1 MPHQIKNSTVIIA
14 PLDWGLGH
22 ATRCIPIIK
31 TLLNGK
37 NRCIIAS
44 SGRSLELLKQEFPT
58 LEFEEIPSYNITY
71 GKNTFS
77 TFFKLLVQI
86 PKSLVVKS
94 KEQSIANALAEKY
107 NANVIIS
114 DNRFGMYSS
123 KCKSIFITH
132 QVRVRLPLVLRP
144 FEFLF
149 FQINKAMILKFDECW
164 IPDYNGSKNIS
175 GILSHSWTVPNSY
188 FIGPLSAREQVHSL
202 RNYDVVAILSGPEPQ
217 RGIFEAIL
225 CRILPTLPYSSCLVR
240 GVLAAHS
247 QSTQVGNCVI
257 QTFATNYE
265 INQLL
270 SGAKIIISR
279 AGYSSIMDYEKLH
292 LKAILVPTP
301 GQTEQEYLGNYLRE
315 KTRYWTIAQNRLHKQ
330 LPKVLHEILEQT
342 EKTPVQA

>member
-1 MPHQIKNSTVIIA
+1 MRQIKNSTVIIA

-31 TLLNGK
+31 ILQGGN

-71 GKNTFS
+71 GKNTFG

-94 KEQSIANALAEKY
+94 KEQTIANALVKKY
-107 NANVIIS
+107 NALYILS
-114 DNRFGMYSS
+114 DNRFGMYSPL
-123 KCKSIFITH
+123 CKSIFITH
-132 QVRVRLPLVLRP
+132 QIRVRLPLPLRP
-144 FEFLF
+144 FERLF
-149 FQINKAMILKFDECW
+149 FIINKAMISKFSECW
-164 IPDYNGSKNIS
+164 IPDYSGSKNIS

-188 FIGPLSAREQVHSL
+188 FVEPLSARERVHSL
-202 RNYDVVAILSGPEPQ
+202 DNYDVVAILSGPEPQ
-217 RGIFEAIL
+217 RGIFEAL
-225 CRILPTLPYSSCLVR
+225 LLRILPTLPYSSCLVR
-240 GVLAAHS
+240 GVPAADCRI
-247 QSTQVGNCVI
+247 TQVGNCII

-279 AGYSSIMDYEKLH
+279 SGYSSIMDYEKLK

-301 GQTEQEYLGNYLRE
+301 GQSEQEYLGKYLSH
-315 KTRYWTIAQNRLHKQ
+315 KPRYWTITQKQLCEQ
-330 LPKVLHEILEQT
+330 LPKVLREILEQT
-342 EKTPVQA
+342 HKMPVQ

>member
-1 MPHQIKNSTVIIA
+1 MRQIKNSTVIIA

-31 TLLNGK
+31 ILQSGG

-44 SGRSLELLKQEFPT
+44 SGRSLELLKQEFSA
-58 LEFEEIPSYNITY
+58 LEFEEIPAYNITY

-94 KEQSIANALAEKY
+94 KEQHRANALVKKY
-107 NANVIIS
+107 NARYIIS
-114 DNRFGMYSS
+114 DNRFGMYSPL
-123 KCKSIFITH
+123 CKSIFITH
-132 QVRVRLPLVLRP
+132 QIRMRLPLVLRP
-144 FEFLF
+144 FERLF
-149 FQINKAMILKFDECW
+149 FVINKAMISKFSECW
-164 IPDYNGSKNIS
+164 IPDYSGAKNIS

-188 FIGPLSAREQVHSL
+188 FIEPLSARERVHSL
-202 RNYDVVAILSGPEPQ
+202 NNYDVVAILSGPEPQ
-217 RGIFEAIL
+217 RGIFEALL

-240 GVLAAHS
+240 GVPAAHS
-247 QSTQVGNCVI
+247 RTTQVGNCVI

-270 SGAKIIISR
+270 NGAKIIISR
-279 AGYSSIMDYEKLH
+279 AGYSSIMDYEKLE

-301 GQTEQEYLGNYLRE
+301 GQSEQEYLGKYLST
-315 KTRYWTIAQNRLHKQ
+315 KSRYWTITQKQ
-330 LPKVLHEILEQT
+330 LYKRLPEVLREILE
-342 EKTPVQA
+342 